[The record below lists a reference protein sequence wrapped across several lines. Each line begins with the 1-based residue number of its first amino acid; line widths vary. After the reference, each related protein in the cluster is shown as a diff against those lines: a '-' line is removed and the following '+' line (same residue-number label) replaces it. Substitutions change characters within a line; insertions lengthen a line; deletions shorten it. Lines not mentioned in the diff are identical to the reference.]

1 MTKSTTVVTAYYPLA
16 RSKHSKEEYQAWYRN
31 FFKCVT
37 ADVVCFCPSEF
48 ESEFKSLAR
57 TNHRIIVKEFNSFDM
72 MSPSMMNVWNT
83 FHLIDPERHIHS
95 PELYAV
101 WSAKQECV
109 REAIKITSSDIY
121 IWCDIGCFRT
131 IRNGDFSRTSAYVM
145 PSKITHLF
153 IDNLYVGGGVLAGDK
168 NAWDMFSNNYIRS
181 LNEVPN
187 GKDQVVYARILN
199 PDNSVRII
207 ANGQFGDPWFHLTSL
222 FSSH

>member
-1 MTKSTTVVTAYYPLA
+1 MTTTVVTAYYPVGT
-16 RSKHSKEEYQAWYRN
+16 RKHSREEYQVWYRN

-37 ADVVCFCPSEF
+37 ADVVCFCPPEF

-57 TNHRIIVKEFNSFDM
+57 TNHRIIVREFNSFDM

-101 WSAKQECV
+101 WAAKQEFV
-109 REAIKITSSDIY
+109 RNAMKITSSDIY
-121 IWCDIGCFRT
+121 VWCDIGCFRS
-131 IRNGDFSRTSAYVM
+131 IRHGDFSKTSDYVM
-145 PSKITHLF
+145 PSKITYLF
-153 IDNLYVGGGVLAGDK
+153 VENYFGAGVLAGDK
-168 NAWDMFSNNYIRS
+168 NAWDIFTTNYIRS
-181 LNEVPN
+181 LTESPH
-187 GKDQVVYARILN
+187 GKEQTVYARILN
-199 PDNSVRII
+199 SDNSVRII